1 MSGEPPSAR
10 PRDGWSRVANF
21 IGRRLIESIP
31 VLILS
36 SLLVFAIL
44 HLVPGDPVDAM
55 MGAASFGISTPES
68 QAKLVAQIREQLGL
82 NDPLPLQYLHWLGN
96 ALRFD
101 FGDSFIRHQSVS
113 SLIAQRLPATL
124 ELALAALVLSVVTG
138 MSMGIIA
145 ALKRNTPIDAIVM
158 IVSLAGVS
166 IPSFAFAM
174 VLILVFSVFLGLL
187 PATGSGS
194 FDRLILPAL
203 VLGYEGTALIARL
216 TRASLL
222 EVLGREYM
230 NTARAKGLPPRLVV
244 LRHALRN
251 ALIPVVTI
259 VGLQVGRLLAGSIIV
274 ETVFARQGVGQ
285 LAIDAILQKDYPL
298 VQGIILLTATTYVIA
313 NLLVDVSYG
322 FINPRIRAA

>member
-1 MSGEPPSAR
+1 MAL
-10 PRDGWSRVANF
+10 F
-21 IGRRLIESIP
+21 IGKRLAEAVP

-96 ALRFD
+96 AIHFD
-101 FGDSFIRHQSVS
+101 FGESFIRHQPVAT
-113 SLIAQRLPATL
+113 LIAQRLPSTL
-124 ELALAALVLSVVTG
+124 ELAGAALLLSVVIG
-138 MSMGIIA
+138 MTFGIVA
-145 ALKRNTPIDAIVM
+145 ALRRNTWIDGAVM
-158 IVSLAGVS
+158 ILSLGGVS
-166 IPSFAFAM
+166 MPSFAYAM
-174 VLILVFSVFLGLL
+174 LLILVFSVFLGWL
-187 PATGSGS
+187 PATGSGG

-203 VLGYEGTALIARL
+203 VLGYEGTGLIARL

-222 EVLGREYM
+222 EVLGREYI

-244 LRHALRN
+244 MRHALRN

-259 VGLQVGRLLAGSIIV
+259 VGLQIGRLLAGSIIV

-285 LAIDAILQKDYPL
+285 LAIDAIQTKDYPL
-298 VQGIILLTATTYVIA
+298 VQGIILLTALAYVVA

-322 FINPRIRAA
+322 FINPKIRTA